1 MSDHQRTISIPIPA
15 EEAFRFLSN
24 VSNLPMFL
32 PHMKALKED
41 KKDHV
46 SGVVELDGN
55 RQEMSG
61 SFRADTAKRRL
72 DWVSDGASGYRGSL
86 QIVPRGAHDSRITV
100 HISLNA
106 QTASGLTD
114 EKIEREFDGVLSR
127 LVKVLEEQ
135 HATLAA

>member
-32 PHMKALKED
+32 PYMKALKED

-46 SGVVELDGN
+46 SGVVEVDGK
-55 RQEMSG
+55 RREVSG

-72 DWVSDGASGYRGSL
+72 DWGSDGAPGYRGSL
-86 QIVPRGAHDSRITV
+86 QIVPRGANDSRMTV

-106 QTASGLTD
+106 QTEPGLTD
-114 EKIEREFDGVLSR
+114 EKIEREFDGALSR
-127 LVKVLEEQ
+127 LVKALEEQ
-135 HATLAA
+135 HATLSV